1 MAEVNTYHTLKGK
14 SRNHVLLA
22 TAIVEVRNKSGQYV
36 PCRALLDSGSQSYFI
51 TERCVQ
57 CLRLAR
63 TQTHTA
69 IQGMSNVNT
78 ATHHSVSIHLR
89 SRHTDWH
96 TTLDCAILSNI
107 TGMTP
112 VTKLDISSRKIPKD
126 IKLADEQFHQP
137 GGIDLLIGADLFY
150 EMSRPGRRTRPG
162 NFPVLQE
169 TVLDWTLAG
178 RTPATTTPDNAQHT
192 FLIREDS
199 KLEHNLNCFWEV
211 EPVEQ
216 STMTAEQKACEEHF
230 LTHTTQQPDGRFWL
244 NYQPRWNPLNLEH
257 LASLQSEDYMQSNAG
272 WNKIQ
277 TSRFSTTI
285 S

>member
-89 SRHTDWH
+89 SRHTDG
-96 TTLDCAILSNI
+96 TLHLTAVLPNI

-112 VTKLDISSRKIPKD
+112 VTKQDISSWKIPKD

-150 EMSRPGRRTRPG
+150 KMSRPGRHTRPG

-169 TVLDWTLAG
+169 TVLGWTLAG
-178 RTPATTTPDNAQHT
+178 RTPATTFRYCTTHISSTRRQQTGTQSQSLLGSGTSGA
-192 FLIREDS
+192 IRHDS
-199 KLEHNLNCFWEV
+199 R
-211 EPVEQ
+211 
-216 STMTAEQKACEEHF
+216 AEI
-230 LTHTTQQPDGRFWL
+230 L
-244 NYQPRWNPLNLEH
+244 
-257 LASLQSEDYMQSNAG
+257 
-272 WNKIQ
+272 
-277 TSRFSTTI
+277 
-285 S
+285 

>member
-1 MAEVNTYHTLKGK
+1 MGLPR
-14 SRNHVLLA
+14 S
-22 TAIVEVRNKSGQYV
+22 
-36 PCRALLDSGSQSYFI
+36 
-51 TERCVQ
+51 
-57 CLRLAR
+57 
-63 TQTHTA
+63 QTHTS
-69 IQGMSNVNT
+69 IQGISNVNT
-78 ATHHSVSIHLR
+78 ATHHSVSLHLR
-89 SRHTDWH
+89 SRNTDWH
-96 TTLDCAILSNI
+96 TKLDCAILSNI

-112 VTKLDISSRKIPKD
+112 VTKLDISSWKIPKD
-126 IKLADEQFHQP
+126 IKLADGQFHQP
-137 GGIDLLIGADLFY
+137 GDIDLLIGADLFY

-169 TVLDWTLAG
+169 TVLVWTLAG
-178 RTPATTTPDNAQHT
+178 RTLATTTPDNAQHT